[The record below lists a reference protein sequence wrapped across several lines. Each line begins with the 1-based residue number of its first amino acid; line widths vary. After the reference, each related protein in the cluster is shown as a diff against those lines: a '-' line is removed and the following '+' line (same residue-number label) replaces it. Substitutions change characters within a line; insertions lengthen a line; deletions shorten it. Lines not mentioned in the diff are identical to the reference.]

1 MSEVNETTVVE
12 QATET
17 VEVPEKNAETK
28 ESAPDVQD
36 LMTEIAKLKRANDK
50 LSSESAGWRKKY
62 QSTLTEQEKAS
73 EAKAEQ
79 EAEREEKYNQLLRE
93 NQMNKVEKSYL
104 AQGWTA
110 DEASRMAT
118 AEVDGDFDARMKI
131 LAEVDARKAKQVMAD
146 FLKSRPDIQYGTGNG
161 MTKEQYDK
169 LVDNYDV
176 AALTKLKRENPA
188 EYERLSKM

>member
-17 VEVPEKNAETK
+17 VEIPEKNAETK

-79 EAEREEKYNQLLRE
+79 EAEREERYNQLLRE

>member
-17 VEVPEKNAETK
+17 VEIPDKNAETK

-79 EAEREEKYNQLLRE
+79 EAEREERYNQLLRE

-161 MTKEQYDK
+161 MTKDQYDK